1 MIKRIL
7 VALSG
12 TPFTPCAVRHA
23 VDLARAHGAELTG
36 VTIVDIDRL
45 EDVGPIPMGGGA
57 AAHALT
63 EQRLAVTREHI
74 EEQIAA
80 FETACRE
87 AGMIHGVVR
96 ERGDPMEKLLDLWR
110 YHDLT
115 VFGLRGLFDYGVLNE
130 PGARIGKLLA
140 RGVRPILAVSKEYKP
155 VRRVLVAYDG
165 SMESAKAMK
174 RFVQMHLWPDVD
186 LTIVCCGFDEDE
198 AAELLENAGVYCRGH
213 GLEATCLRLPGDPKE
228 SLLEHVRAS
237 EADLVVMGSTSRSRI
252 MELLLG
258 ETVAH
263 AMQEAEVPLFL
274 SS

>member
-1 MIKRIL
+1 
-7 VALSG
+7 
-12 TPFTPCAVRHA
+12 
-23 VDLARAHGAELTG
+23 
-36 VTIVDIDRL
+36 
-45 EDVGPIPMGGGA
+45 VGPIPVGGGA
-57 AAHALT
+57 AAHALA

-130 PGARIGKLLA
+130 PGARIGKLIA
-140 RGVRPILAVSKEYKP
+140 RGVRPILAVSKEYRP

-174 RFVQMHLWPDVD
+174 RFVQMHLWPDVE
-186 LTIVCCGFDEDE
+186 LTIACCGFDEGD
-198 AAELLENAGVYCRGH
+198 AADLLEHAGVYCRAH
-213 GLEATCLRLPGDPKE
+213 GIEAACLCLPGNPKE
-228 SLLEHVRAS
+228 SLLEHVRES

-252 MELLLG
+252 MELILG

-274 SS
+274 NS